1 MKKSLIALAAL
12 SAFATAAQ
20 AQSSVSVYGI
30 FDLGYQDFDYTNIGA
45 STASSAQKK
54 AAGLNQA
61 GSTAGALSS
70 NRIGFRGTEDLGGG
84 LKAGFNYELG
94 FTPAAST
101 NDTATN
107 NGTLTTTP
115 RESKVSLES
124 AKYGKVELGYG
135 LTGLHSTVAGHRANG
150 GTNFVGDLSYYSDTT
165 ATKADSRIHTNSV
178 RASGVSYYSPAI
190 MGVTAR
196 IDAGR
201 TSDVD
206 GDKTQVNAR
215 NMGVT
220 LNYTT
225 GPLALAATKHDYYT
239 QAAEDGAATA
249 YEYNAISAKYALTS
263 AITLD
268 ALYAK
273 REASNGSTQVQS
285 AKDDVTQV
293 GVKYTVGNTA
303 FTAMYG
309 NGNGESTAGAD
320 KVDRKGYQL
329 GVLNSLSKRTT
340 AYAMYGNQEGK
351 VVSSGVAEKVSAFAV
366 GVRHS
371 F

>member
-1 MKKSLIALAAL
+1 MKKLLIASAAL
-12 SAFATAAQ
+12 AMVAGSVQ

-30 FDLGYQDFDYTNIGA
+30 FDLGYQDYDYTNIGA
-45 STASSAQKK
+45 STASTAQKK
-54 AAGLNQA
+54 TAGLNA
-61 GSTAGALSS
+61 GGSGAGALSS

-124 AKYGKVELGYG
+124 AKLGKIELGYG

-150 GTNFVGDLSYYSDTT
+150 GTNFVGDLSYYSDST
-165 ATKADSRIHTNSV
+165 ATKADSRIHTNAV
-178 RASGVSYYSPAI
+178 RMSGVSYYAPAI

-196 IDAGR
+196 VDAGND
-201 TSDVD
+201 SNVD
-206 GDKTQVNAR
+206 GDKTQSRAR
-215 NMGVT
+215 NLGVS
-220 LNYTT
+220 LNYAT
-225 GPLALAATKHDYYT
+225 GPLALAATQHAYYT
-239 QAAEDGAATA
+239 QAAEDGAATK
-249 YEYNAISAKYALTS
+249 YEFTAVSAKYALTS
-263 AITLD
+263 ALTLD

-273 REASNGSTQVQS
+273 RVSENGSTGVQAS
-285 AKDDVTQV
+285 KDDVTQV

-309 NGNGESTAGAD
+309 NGDGETTSGAG
-320 KVDRKGYQL
+320 KTDRKGYQL
-329 GVLNSLSKRTT
+329 GILNSLSKRTT

-351 VVSSGVAEKVSAFAV
+351 QVSDGVAEKVSAFAV
-366 GVRHS
+366 GLRHS

>member
-1 MKKSLIALAAL
+1 
-12 SAFATAAQ
+12 
-20 AQSSVSVYGI
+20 
-30 FDLGYQDFDYTNIGA
+30 
-45 STASSAQKK
+45 
-54 AAGLNQA
+54 
-61 GSTAGALSS
+61 
-70 NRIGFRGTEDLGGG
+70 
-84 LKAGFNYELG
+84 
-94 FTPAAST
+94 
-101 NDTATN
+101 
-107 NGTLTTTP
+107 
-115 RESKVSLES
+115 
-124 AKYGKVELGYG
+124 
-135 LTGLHSTVAGHRANG
+135 
-150 GTNFVGDLSYYSDTT
+150 
-165 ATKADSRIHTNSV
+165 
-178 RASGVSYYSPAI
+178 

-309 NGNGESTAGAD
+309 NGNGETTAGTA

-366 GVRHS
+366 GLRHS